1 MGLQP
6 TVQPM
11 HTCGCQPLIN
21 AYLYQLYLRNHW
33 VTLHLL
39 VSSLK
44 CSLSFLGLLTE
55 SLDQTRLMVAPPTV
69 HLMLAGL
76 HQTFGCPTLR
86 ASYVGYLYLQNH
98 WLWRRVWPSSLQC
111 SPIYSSAYVCKLYV
125 QNHCVTLHL
134 WKRNLKCSLCWVTST
149 YRITGLHFS
158 YGSATLKRAYVG
170 YP

>member
-21 AYLYQLYLRNHW
+21 AYLYRRYLRNHW

-55 SLDQTRLMVAPPTV
+55 SLDQTRLMIAPPTEHV
-69 HLMLAGL
+69 MLTGL
-76 HQTFGCPTLR
+76 HQAFGCPTLR
-86 ASYVGYLYLQNH
+86 APYVGYLYL
-98 WLWRRVWPSSLQC
+98 
-111 SPIYSSAYVCKLYV
+111 
-125 QNHCVTLHL
+125 
-134 WKRNLKCSLCWVTST
+134 
-149 YRITGLHFS
+149 
-158 YGSATLKRAYVG
+158 
-170 YP
+170 

>member
-6 TVQPM
+6 IVQPM

-44 CSLSFLGLLTE
+44 CRLSFIGLFTE
-55 SLDQTRLMVAPPTV
+55 SLDQTRLMVAPRTV

-76 HQTFGCPTLR
+76 HR
-86 ASYVGYLYLQNH
+86 
-98 WLWRRVWPSSLQC
+98 
-111 SPIYSSAYVCKLYV
+111 KLYV
-125 QNHCVTLHL
+125 QNHWVTLHL
-134 WKRNLKCSLCWVTST
+134 WKRNLKCSLCWLRLRRESLGYTSVIGAAPSEETLLVTPNLYTHWVSLNLEVFSVKCSLLLLF
-149 YRITGLHFS
+149 YLKNHWITLLF
-158 YGSATLKRAYVG
+158 
-170 YP
+170 